1 MGGKTKDKKDKKKS
15 RKSSSGDVTMAATQQ
30 YLSPIAK
37 PLADD
42 KSTKKLLRLTKKAS
56 KDKQLRR
63 GVKEEVKAVR
73 KNEKG
78 LCIIAGDISPIDVI
92 PHLPILCEE
101 AGIPY
106 IYVPTK
112 QELGAASATK
122 RPTSCVLINCHSS
135 FKDAYDECVEAIQST
150 SE

>member
-1 MGGKTKDKKDKKKS
+1 MTTTS
-15 RKSSSGDVTMAATQQ
+15 Q

-42 KSTKKLLRLTKKAS
+42 KATKKLLRLTKKAS
-56 KDKQLRR
+56 KDKQVRK
-63 GVKEEVKAVR
+63 GVREVVKAVR

-78 LCIIAGDISPIDVI
+78 LFIIAGDISPIDVI
-92 PHLPILCEE
+92 THLPILCEE

-112 QELGAASATK
+112 QALGAASSTK
-122 RPTSCVLINCHSS
+122 RPTSCVLITCNNDSS
-135 FKDAYDECVEAIQST
+135 YKDAYDACSASIKESHAE
-150 SE
+150 

>member
-1 MGGKTKDKKDKKKS
+1 MGVAWMGDMGKTKDKKDKKKS
-15 RKSSSGDVTMAATQQ
+15 RKSSSGDVTMATTSQ

-42 KSTKKLLRLTKKAS
+42 KATKKLLRLTKKAS
-56 KDKQLRR
+56 KDKQVRK
-63 GVKEEVKAVR
+63 GVREVVKAVR

-92 PHLPILCEE
+92 THLPILCEE

-112 QELGAASATK
+112 QELGVDQL
-122 RPTSCVLINCHSS
+122 PQGIG
-135 FKDAYDECVEAIQST
+135 IQGCL
-150 SE
+150 